1 MKHLF
6 IYFWVLFIL
15 YFIIAHPAI
24 IYYNIKSDSAFY
36 LENKDPVM
44 ALVLLFL
51 SVTLWAF
58 FLGWSFRLIY
68 KSTFILKK
76 NISFILSKGK
86 ALPTK
91 IISVT
96 RLSARHKDLETK
108 EITVEFLNFSN
119 QLIRHTLIVN
129 DSKPELNR
137 YREGNTLKLY
147 VDRELKKEPFI
158 VSEGIQ
164 VAVNYKKLIFMY
176 AIWMLF
182 LSFIIWYYYY
192 SYETENKGY
201 GWRFV
206 TFEHPLVS
214 SALMLALFSSIG
226 YFIVYKLFISRF
238 AGVKKTDALRLKFYG
253 IKTTATVINASQ
265 TGTLINDQPEIK
277 FTLQYEDNKGKS
289 HQVSIKKVVQLI
301 HLYETKEKQKTIFY
315 LPDEPQITAFEND
328 INAIQ

>member
-51 SVTLWAF
+51 SVALWAF

-68 KSTFILKK
+68 KSTFILKE

-108 EITVEFLNFSN
+108 EVMVEFLNFSN
-119 QLIRHTLIVN
+119 QLIRHSLIVN
-129 DSKPELNR
+129 DSKPEL
-137 YREGNTLKLY
+137 K
-147 VDRELKKEPFI
+147 
-158 VSEGIQ
+158 
-164 VAVNYKKLIFMY
+164 
-176 AIWMLF
+176 
-182 LSFIIWYYYY
+182 
-192 SYETENKGY
+192 
-201 GWRFV
+201 
-206 TFEHPLVS
+206 
-214 SALMLALFSSIG
+214 
-226 YFIVYKLFISRF
+226 
-238 AGVKKTDALRLKFYG
+238 
-253 IKTTATVINASQ
+253 
-265 TGTLINDQPEIK
+265 
-277 FTLQYEDNKGKS
+277 
-289 HQVSIKKVVQLI
+289 
-301 HLYETKEKQKTIFY
+301 
-315 LPDEPQITAFEND
+315 
-328 INAIQ
+328 